1 MLIGSCLLSGGVDGA
16 RPCVT
21 GSNCGIGCLDWG
33 SRGLKVTK
41 QDIIEDK
48 KLNYVRQWVEPGG

>member
-1 MLIGSCLLSGGVDGA
+1 MGLGL
-16 RPCVT
+16 
-21 GSNCGIGCLDWG
+21 GIGCLDWG